1 MKCPLDMD
9 ASRMSIWDGRLA
21 EEAAVLPDSVL
32 MMEDLIIALDTYH
45 IMHNIQ
51 LHVHVCI

>member
-1 MKCPLDMD
+1 
-9 ASRMSIWDGRLA
+9 MSIWDGRLA